1 MHNKLLIIFLILLF
15 GLILFN
21 FLGTGRIEGFDN
33 SSSLSFI
40 APDGSTASVSADK
53 STATVTKSDGTTITY
68 SQSGSREGRYGTSY
82 TFSGSD
88 GSSAIITTG
97 NTGTST
103 FITKDTSG
111 ANQVTYT
118 QQDSSSNEQSQSL
131 NQNTS
136 QEFNGTDYDNYN
148 HYDQTSYPTIFYG
161 PNGGTARVINTAG
174 NDTIVI
180 TNKNGT
186 TEIYYIDRNSN
197 PDVKVYYGP
206 NGGSAKIIEAK
217 GKKAVEI
224 TGPNGNKIIYYA
236 DNIYAYSNDD
246 TTINQYNPTSVP
258 SSSADYSTAF
268 TSPMQS
274 SITSNTIS
282 GPSGMTASTYDS
294 SAYYNSL
301 PKGIPKSM
309 IPAGQEDLYIL
320 KSEVVPPVC
329 PAPTIVK
336 VPYDDHFDVS
346 KCPPCEPCGRCPE
359 PSFDCKKV
367 PNYNAF
373 NPDTMPIPVLNDF
386 STFGM

>member
-1 MHNKLLIIFLILLF
+1 MHNQLLIIFLILLF
-15 GLILFN
+15 GLILFQ
-21 FLGTGRIEGFDN
+21 FLGTGRIEGFNN
-33 SSSLSFI
+33 STETLNFTAS
-40 APDGSTASVSADK
+40 DGSKAVVTADK
-53 STATVTKSDGTTITY
+53 NTATVTKPDGSNISYT
-68 SQSGSREGRYGTSY
+68 QNGSKEGKYGTSY
-82 TFSGSD
+82 IYSGSD

-103 FITKDTSG
+103 FITKNEDGS
-111 ANQVTYT
+111 NQLTYT
-118 QQDSSSNEQSQSL
+118 QTTNSDNKSSSVSSADKDF
-131 NQNTS
+131 S
-136 QEFNGTDYDNYN
+136 GTDYDNYN
-148 HYDQTSYPTIFYG
+148 HYDQSSYPTIFYG
-161 PNGGTARVINTAG
+161 PNGGTARIINTQG

-186 TEIYYIDRNSN
+186 TTIYYIDRNSD
-197 PDVKVYYGP
+197 PSIKIYYGP

-217 GKKAVEI
+217 GKKAIEL
-224 TGPNGNKIIYYA
+224 TGPDGNKVIYYS

-246 TTINQYNPTSVP
+246 STINQYNPVSVP
-258 SSSADYSTAF
+258 SSSADYSSAF
-268 TSPMQS
+268 TNPMQINAT
-274 SITSNTIS
+274 SIN
-282 GPSGMTASTYDS
+282 GPSGSVASTYDS

-329 PAPTIVK
+329 PAPTVIK
-336 VPYDDHFDVS
+336 VPDASFDVT

-367 PNYNAF
+367 PNYNSF